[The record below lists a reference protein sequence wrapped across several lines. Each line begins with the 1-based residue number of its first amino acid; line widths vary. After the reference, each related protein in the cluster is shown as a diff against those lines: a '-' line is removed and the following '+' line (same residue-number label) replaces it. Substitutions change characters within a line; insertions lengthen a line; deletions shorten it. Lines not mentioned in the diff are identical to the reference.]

1 MSLAHSFFPSD
12 TQEILHPQFS
22 KALKGF
28 SVEEVEDYVT
38 QATRRI
44 EVLESHLDRTLDE
57 RDHLRHELA
66 SVRSDVYRSAGE
78 RLAGILR
85 SIDEHVDGIR
95 RQAEDDAK
103 RRITDAEQHAERM
116 GQKAEDDA
124 ARTRA
129 EAARVLQDAREE
141 ADRVL
146 GALSGRRD
154 ELKAEIEGLRMV
166 LNSALER
173 LVLPSD
179 EPVDEAAPEGISEP
193 GPRVTVD
200 GERFDHAEEGDWA
213 SEIDE
218 AVVDLRD
225 ISVDEGS

>member
-28 SVEEVEDYVT
+28 NVDEVDDYVS
-38 QATRRI
+38 QAGRRI
-44 EVLESHLDRTLDE
+44 EVLESNLDRTLEE

-78 RLAGILR
+78 RLAGILK

-95 RQAEDDAK
+95 RQAEDEAK
-103 RRITDAEQHAERM
+103 RRITEAEHHADM
-116 GQKAEDDA
+116 LVHKADEDG

-129 EAARVLQDAREE
+129 EAARVLQEAQEE
-141 ADRVL
+141 SARVL
-146 GALSGRRD
+146 GALTGRRD
-154 ELKAEIEGLRMV
+154 ELKVEIESLRVV

-173 LVLPSD
+173 LVVPSD
-179 EPVDEAAPEGISEP
+179 EPAEQAEPPQASDEDPERGHE
-193 GPRVTVD
+193 VVKT
-200 GERFDHAEEGDWA
+200 DWA
-213 SEIDE
+213 TEIDE
-218 AVVDLRD
+218 AVMDLRD
-225 ISVDEGS
+225 ISVDDA

>member
-28 SVEEVEDYVT
+28 SVEEVEDYVS

-57 RDHLRHELA
+57 RDHLRHELT

-103 RRITDAEQHAERM
+103 RRITEAERHAEMLER
-116 GQKAEDDA
+116 KAEEDG
-124 ARTRA
+124 ARTRVDA
-129 EAARVLQDAREE
+129 DRALQDAQEEAARVL
-141 ADRVL
+141 
-146 GALSGRRD
+146 GALTGRRD

-173 LVLPSD
+173 LVIPSEEPEEVAEASQPD
-179 EPVDEAAPEGISEP
+179 EQSA
-193 GPRVTVD
+193 D
-200 GERFDHAEEGDWA
+200 GGEEMVQVIEGDWA
-213 SEIDE
+213 TEIDA
-218 AVVDLRD
+218 AVVDLRE
-225 ISVDEGS
+225 INVDEGS

>member
-1 MSLAHSFFPSD
+1 MSLAHSFFPSE

-28 SVEEVEDYVT
+28 SVDEVDDYVS

-44 EVLESHLDRTLDE
+44 EVLEEHLDRTLEE

-103 RRITDAEQHAERM
+103 RRISEAERHAETL
-116 GQKAEDDA
+116 GLKAEEDA
-124 ARTRA
+124 VRTRA
-129 EAARVLQDAREE
+129 EAARILQE
-141 ADRVL
+141 AQQESARVL
-146 GALSGRRD
+146 GALTGRRD
-154 ELKAEIEGLRMV
+154 ELKAEIEGLRVVM
-166 LNSALER
+166 NAALER
-173 LVLPSD
+173 LVVPSD
-179 EPVDEAAPEGISEP
+179 EPEASIEQPVDEGEEPDVADAAIE
-193 GPRVTVD
+193 T
-200 GERFDHAEEGDWA
+200 DWA
-213 SEIDE
+213 TEIDE

>member
-28 SVEEVEDYVT
+28 SVDEVDDYVS
-38 QATRRI
+38 QATRRM
-44 EVLESHLDRTLDE
+44 EVLESHLDRTLEE

-103 RRITDAEQHAERM
+103 RRISEAERHAEMLAR
-116 GQKAEDDA
+116 KAEEDG

-129 EAARVLQDAREE
+129 EAARALQE
-141 ADRVL
+141 AQDESRRVL
-146 GALSGRRD
+146 GALTDRRD

-166 LNSALER
+166 INSALER
-173 LVLPSD
+173 LILPSD
-179 EPVDEAAPEGISEP
+179 EPEESGQP
-193 GPRVTVD
+193 G
-200 GERFDHAEEGDWA
+200 AEEGEAIDEAIETDWA
-213 SEIDE
+213 TEIDE
-218 AVVDLRD
+218 AVVDLREAD
-225 ISVDEGS
+225 VDEGS

>member
-28 SVEEVEDYVT
+28 SVDEVDDYVS

-44 EVLESHLDRTLDE
+44 EVLESHLDRTLEE
-57 RDHLRHELA
+57 RDHLRHELT

-103 RRITDAEQHAERM
+103 RRISEAERHAEM
-116 GQKAEDDA
+116 LAHKAEEDG

-129 EAARVLQDAREE
+129 EAARALQE
-141 ADRVL
+141 AQDESTRVL
-146 GALSGRRD
+146 GALTGRRD

-166 LNSALER
+166 INSALER
-173 LVLPSD
+173 LILPT
-179 EPVDEAAPEGISEP
+179 DEAEESGQPVAVESE
-193 GPRVTVD
+193 VIDEAIET
-200 GERFDHAEEGDWA
+200 DWA
-213 SEIDE
+213 TEIDE
-218 AVVDLRD
+218 AVVDLREVN
-225 ISVDEGS
+225 IDEGS

>member
-28 SVEEVEDYVT
+28 SVDEVDDYVS

-44 EVLESHLDRTLDE
+44 EVLESHLDRTLEE

-103 RRITDAEQHAERM
+103 RRISEAERHAEM
-116 GQKAEDDA
+116 LAHKAEEDG

-129 EAARVLQDAREE
+129 EAARALQDAQEE
-141 ADRVL
+141 STRVL
-146 GALSGRRD
+146 GALTDRRD

-166 LNSALER
+166 INSALER
-173 LVLPSD
+173 LILPSD
-179 EPVDEAAPEGISEP
+179 EPEESGQPGAGEGEVIDEAIQ
-193 GPRVTVD
+193 T
-200 GERFDHAEEGDWA
+200 DWA
-213 SEIDE
+213 TEIDE
-218 AVVDLRD
+218 AVVDLREVN
-225 ISVDEGS
+225 VDEES

>member
-28 SVEEVEDYVT
+28 NVDEVDDYVA
-38 QATRRI
+38 QAARRI
-44 EVLESHLDRTLDE
+44 EVLESNLDRTLEE

-95 RQAEDDAK
+95 RQAEDEAK
-103 RRITDAEQHAERM
+103 RRISEAEHHAEM
-116 GQKAEDDA
+116 LVHKAEEDG

-129 EAARVLQDAREE
+129 EAARVLQEAQEE
-141 ADRVL
+141 SARVL
-146 GALSGRRD
+146 GALTGRRD
-154 ELKAEIEGLRMV
+154 ELKVEIESLRVV
-166 LNSALER
+166 LTSALER
-173 LVLPSD
+173 LVVPSNAPPQAEEPEAPEAPAPQVIEDSEGGD
-179 EPVDEAAPEGISEP
+179 EPVE
-193 GPRVTVD
+193 T
-200 GERFDHAEEGDWA
+200 DWA
-213 SEIDE
+213 TEIDQ
-218 AVVDLRD
+218 AVVDIRD
-225 ISVDEGS
+225 ISVDDGS

>member
-1 MSLAHSFFPSD
+1 MSLAHSFFPSE

-28 SVEEVEDYVT
+28 NVDEVDDYVT
-38 QATRRI
+38 QAARRI
-44 EVLESHLDRTLDE
+44 EVLESHLDRTLEE
-57 RDHLRHELA
+57 RDRIRHELA

-103 RRITDAEQHAERM
+103 RRIIEAERHAEM
-116 GQKAEDDA
+116 LAHNAEEDGA
-124 ARTRA
+124 GTRA
-129 EAARVLQDAREE
+129 EAARVLQE
-141 ADRVL
+141 AQDESARVL
-146 GALSGRRD
+146 GALTGRRD

-166 LNSALER
+166 MNSALER

-179 EPVDEAAPEGISEP
+179 ESEDSDKPHVEESEA
-193 GPRVTVD
+193 TD
-200 GERFDHAEEGDWA
+200 GAIDNDWA
-213 SEIDE
+213 TEIDE

-225 ISVDEGS
+225 ISVDEGP